1 MEKFKTSL
9 PGYNKDDVNKFVGE
23 VKQEYE
29 ALLNK
34 LKLSDA
40 RVIEL
45 EKELEHYKQM
55 ENTLN
60 RAIML
65 AQESTQNIKQS
76 AYDESREVIDDAK
89 RSASCIVNT
98 ALIRADN
105 IEREAETLRRKVV
118 VFKRRF
124 RSLVEENLDEI
135 ERFDDNL

>member
-23 VKQEYE
+23 VTQEYE

-76 AYDESREVIDDAK
+76 AYDESRVVIDDAK
-89 RSASCIVNT
+89 RSASRIVNT

-105 IEREAETLRRKVV
+105 IERKAETLRRKVV